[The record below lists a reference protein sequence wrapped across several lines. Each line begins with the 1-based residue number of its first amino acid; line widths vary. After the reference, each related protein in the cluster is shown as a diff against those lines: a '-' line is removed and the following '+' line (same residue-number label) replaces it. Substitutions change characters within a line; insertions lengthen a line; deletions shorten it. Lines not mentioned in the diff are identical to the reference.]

1 LPFLKKSCY
10 TELFLKK
17 DRFQGFKMC
26 PNSTYWMA
34 DLSKDDLKV
43 LNRLKKSGG
52 PPEFLRI
59 GRCGSGM

>member
-1 LPFLKKSCY
+1 
-10 TELFLKK
+10 
-17 DRFQGFKMC
+17 
-26 PNSTYWMA
+26 MA
-34 DLSKDDLKV
+34 DLSKDDLKF